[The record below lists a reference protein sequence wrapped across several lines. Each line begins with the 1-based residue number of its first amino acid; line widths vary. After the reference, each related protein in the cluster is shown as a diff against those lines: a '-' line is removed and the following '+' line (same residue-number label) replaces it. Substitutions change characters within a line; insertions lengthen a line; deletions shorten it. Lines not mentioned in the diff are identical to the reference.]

1 MVLSALL
8 ATFCNFISRSV
19 RALSSRA
26 QEGFLAQRHDSYGST
41 SVSKSNAF
49 CPAPS
54 VRPLSSPPPDAVLK
68 LSSRPGKRLCKRLKR
83 GSLRRVSSEGW
94 GTSPAGRGS
103 PSSQAAREGEKGSA
117 SSTSSPKGS
126 ARGGARD
133 CGARDWGDGVAGT
146 AATACPASA
155 FFYHVP
161 HWGRAGEP

>member
-103 PSSQAAREGEKGSA
+103 PSSQAAREGGKGSA
-117 SSTSSPKGS
+117 SSTSSPT

-133 CGARDWGDGVAGT
+133 WGARDCGDGVAGT

-161 HWGRAGEP
+161 RWGRAGEP